1 MTWAGFVGSGSMS
14 HQDWDPVVVRGQ
26 KSAPVSH
33 GVQGT
38 TGKPAQRTADAAL
51 TAKLLHET
59 DIVKLKQLSHASR
72 QDMIAHRVAKKMTQI
87 QLNQMC
93 GFPAGTVNKI
103 ENGQLI
109 PAPSQLSKINR
120 ALQMTLR
127 TD

>member
-33 GVQGT
+33 GVKGS
-38 TGKPAQRTADAAL
+38 AQRTADAAL